1 MVLINT
7 ITMQIERKQKG
18 AVMLILAFYIIF
30 IIIIFFATIGDY
42 DNVAVTPRQIYECTD
57 LNIFACTLIFI
68 IAFVL
73 DPLFFILHFIDWV
86 MHFGRKG
93 QK

>member
-7 ITMQIERKQKG
+7 IAMQIEGKQKG
-18 AVMLILAFYIIF
+18 EVMLILVFYIIF
-30 IIIIFFATIGDY
+30 IIIIFFATIGGY
-42 DNVAVTPRQIYECTD
+42 DNVAVTPRQIYECTN

-86 MHFGRKG
+86 MHFGRKE
-93 QK
+93 Q

>member
-18 AVMLILAFYIIF
+18 AVMLILAFYII
-30 IIIIFFATIGDY
+30 IFFATLGDY
-42 DNVAVTPRQIYECTD
+42 DNVAVTPKQIYECTN

-73 DPLFFILHFIDWV
+73 NPLFFILHFIDWV
-86 MHFGRKG
+86 MHFGRKE
-93 QK
+93 Q

>member
-18 AVMLILAFYIIF
+18 VVMLILAFYIIF
-30 IIIIFFATIGDY
+30 IIIIFFATLGDY
-42 DNVAVTPRQIYECTD
+42 DNVAVTPKQIYECTN
-57 LNIFACTLIFI
+57 LNIFACTLIFV

-73 DPLFFILHFIDWV
+73 NPLFFILHFIDWLLHV
-86 MHFGRKG
+86 GRKE
-93 QK
+93 Q

>member
-30 IIIIFFATIGDY
+30 IIIIFFATLGDY
-42 DNVAVTPRQIYECTD
+42 DNVVVTPKQIYECTN

-73 DPLFFILHFIDWV
+73 NPLFFILHFIDWV
-86 MHFGRKG
+86 MHFGRKE
-93 QK
+93 Q

>member
-7 ITMQIERKQKG
+7 IAMQIERKQKG

-30 IIIIFFATIGDY
+30 IIIIFFTTLGDY
-42 DNVAVTPRQIYECTD
+42 DNVAVTPKQIYECTN
-57 LNIFACTLIFI
+57 LNIFACTLIFV

-73 DPLFFILHFIDWV
+73 KPLFFIVHFIDWLL
-86 MHFGRKG
+86 HAGRKE
-93 QK
+93 Q

>member
-7 ITMQIERKQKG
+7 IAMQIERKQKG
-18 AVMLILAFYIIF
+18 AVMLILAIYIIF
-30 IIIIFFATIGDY
+30 IVVMGFVTIEDY
-42 DNVAVTPRQIYECTD
+42 DNIAVTPKQIYECTN

-73 DPLFFILHFIDWV
+73 DPLFFILHFIDWLLHV
-86 MHFGRKG
+86 GRKE
-93 QK
+93 Q